1 MSVCLE
7 SIFRHDPITAVIV
20 RYFGPEEICRL
31 TATCRYF
38 RFVWLKKHEQT
49 LFLFTRGHKYGIQS
63 MEDWQANIERA
74 FTIKNGGRYCV
85 HCLQDDCL
93 MVSKELYHGFCICVQ
108 CFLYRMHAS
117 TLALAVE
124 KAGYILINKDFD
136 YAYLHKFPVYHD
148 LNCIYKQNQKYMVP
162 IFQMHEKIKFS

>member
-38 RFVWLKKHEQT
+38 RFIWLKKHEQT
-49 LFLFTRGHKYGIQS
+49 LFLFTRGSNSGIRT

-74 FTIKNGGRYCV
+74 FTLGNGGRFCI
-85 HCLQDDCL
+85 HCLRERSL
-93 MVSKELYHGFCICVQ
+93 MMSKELYHGFCICVY
-108 CFLYRMHAS
+108 CFLCRMHES
-117 TLALAVE
+117 NLSLAVE
-124 KAGYILINKDFD
+124 KAGYMLITQDFD
-136 YAYLHKFPVYHD
+136 YAYVHKFPVYH
-148 LNCIYKQNQKYMVP
+148 NRYYIYKQPQKYMVP
-162 IFQMHEKIKFS
+162 IFQMHKKIKF